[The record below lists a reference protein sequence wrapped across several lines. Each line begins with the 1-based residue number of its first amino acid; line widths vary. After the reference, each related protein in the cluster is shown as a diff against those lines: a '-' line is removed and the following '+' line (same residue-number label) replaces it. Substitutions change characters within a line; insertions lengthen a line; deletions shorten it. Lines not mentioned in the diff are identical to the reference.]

1 MNTMTMNNEQTV
13 IPSPVIWVLTAWF
26 TLATGLVISGAF
38 RPAQGMP
45 PLGLVSMVLTPVL
58 LYALAWWLSE
68 RFRQWVLSI
77 DMRLLMA
84 THSMR
89 MIGMGFVFMW
99 FYGQLPA
106 VFALPAGL
114 GDAMA
119 AVGGLYLAILLYS
132 GVSVS
137 QASVWRWN
145 TFGLMDFAIAVG
157 AGALSAP
164 GALLDF
170 GTGATSLPM
179 TAFPMAIIPA
189 FFVPLFILTHLAIY
203 AQLRAG
209 GPGTENLTKYRDNH
223 AA

>member
-1 MNTMTMNNEQTV
+1 MSTITMNNEQPA
-13 IPSPVIWVLTAWF
+13 IPSPVIWVLGVWF
-26 TLATGLVISGAF
+26 TLAAALVISGAF

-45 PLGLVSMVLTPVL
+45 PLGLISMVLGPVL
-58 LYALAWWLSE
+58 LYAFAWWGSKG
-68 RFRQWVLSI
+68 FRQWVLSI
-77 DMRLLMA
+77 DMRLLLA

-89 MIGMGFVFMW
+89 MIGMAFVFMW

-137 QASVWRWN
+137 RASVWRWN
-145 TFGLMDFAIAVG
+145 TFGLLDFAIAVG
-157 AGALSAP
+157 AGALAAP

-179 TAFPMAIIPA
+179 TVFPMAIIPA

-203 AQLRAG
+203 AQLKAS
-209 GPGTENLTKYRDNH
+209 GPGTENLTQ
-223 AA
+223 

>member
-1 MNTMTMNNEQTV
+1 MSAITMNDGQPV
-13 IPSPVIWVLTAWF
+13 IPSPVIWVLGAWF
-26 TLATGLVISGAF
+26 TLAMGLVMSGAF
-38 RPAQGMP
+38 RPEHGLP
-45 PLGLVSMVLTPVL
+45 PLGLVAMVLGPVV
-58 LYALAWWLSE
+58 LYALAWWRSE
-68 RFRQWVLSI
+68 GFRQWVLSI
-77 DMRLLMA
+77 DMRLLIA

-119 AVGGLYLAILLYS
+119 AVGGLYTAILLYS

-137 QASVWRWN
+137 RAAVWRWN
-145 TFGLMDFAIAVG
+145 TFGLLDFVIAVG
-157 AGALSAP
+157 AGALAAP

-179 TAFPMAIIPA
+179 TLFPMAIIPA
-189 FFVPLFILTHLAIY
+189 FFVPLFTLTHLAIY
-203 AQLRAG
+203 AQLRAD
-209 GPGTENLTKYRDNH
+209 GPGTGNLTE
-223 AA
+223 

>member
-1 MNTMTMNNEQTV
+1 MNTITMKNEQPV
-13 IPSPVIWVLTAWF
+13 VPSLVIWVLGAWF
-26 TLATGLVISGAF
+26 TLAMGLVISGAF
-38 RPAQGMP
+38 RPEQGMP
-45 PLGLVSMVLTPVL
+45 PLGLVSMVLGPVL
-58 LYALAWWLSE
+58 MYALAWGRSE

-84 THSMR
+84 THSLR
-89 MIGMGFVFMW
+89 MIGMGFVFLW

-137 QASVWRWN
+137 RAAVWRWN
-145 TFGLMDFAIAVG
+145 TFGLLDFVIAVG
-157 AGALSAP
+157 AGALTAP

-179 TAFPMAIIPA
+179 TVFPMAIIPA
-189 FFVPLFILTHLAIY
+189 FFVPLFTLTHLAIY
-203 AQLRAG
+203 AQLKAG
-209 GPGTENLTKYRDNH
+209 GPGTGNLT
-223 AA
+223 

>member
-1 MNTMTMNNEQTV
+1 MNTITMKNEQPV
-13 IPSPVIWVLTAWF
+13 IPSLVIWVLGAWF
-26 TLATGLVISGAF
+26 TLAMGLVISGAF
-38 RPAQGMP
+38 RPEQGMP
-45 PLGLVSMVLTPVL
+45 PLGLVSMVLGPVL
-58 LYALAWWLSE
+58 MYALAWGRSE

-84 THSMR
+84 THSLR
-89 MIGMGFVFMW
+89 MIGMGFVFLW

-137 QASVWRWN
+137 RAAVWRWN
-145 TFGLMDFAIAVG
+145 TFGLLDFVIAVG
-157 AGALSAP
+157 AGALAAP

-179 TAFPMAIIPA
+179 TVFPMAIIPA
-189 FFVPLFILTHLAIY
+189 FFVPLFTLTHLAIY
-203 AQLRAG
+203 AQLKAS
-209 GPGTENLTKYRDNH
+209 GPGTGNLTK
-223 AA
+223 

>member
-1 MNTMTMNNEQTV
+1 MSVITMNDQQPV
-13 IPSPVIWVLTAWF
+13 IPLPVIWVLGAWF
-26 TLATGLVISGAF
+26 TLALALVITGAF
-38 RPAQGMP
+38 RPEPGMP
-45 PLGLVSMVLTPVL
+45 PLGLVSMVLGPVL
-58 LYALAWWLSE
+58 LYALAWWRSE
-68 RFRQWVLSI
+68 GFRQWVLSI

-119 AVGGLYLAILLYS
+119 AVGGLYLAVLLYS

-137 QASVWRWN
+137 RASVWRWN
-145 TFGLMDFAIAVG
+145 TFGLLDFAIAVG
-157 AGALSAP
+157 AGALAAP

-179 TAFPMAIIPA
+179 TVFPMAIIPA
-189 FFVPLFILTHLAIY
+189 FFVPLFTLTHLAIY
-203 AQLRAG
+203 AQLKAG
-209 GPGTENLTKYRDNH
+209 GPGTENVTK
-223 AA
+223 